1 MAEPADHEEQLRAY
15 ASGLARGIDEALP
28 GWVVRCVERLL
39 MAWKGHVPV
48 EVRRA
53 AEAAGQQARVE
64 VGGAVQALLSAD
76 VDDQRSTPLAL
87 LRGAVRYPTAVLA
100 SAGVPPVQR
109 DRFAEQAFPDDVYD
123 LSPASLADVDP
134 SLAETGLAWG
144 AAKAFVHKRRHQR

>member
-15 ASGLARGIDEALP
+15 ASRLAEGIDQALP

-39 MAWKGHVPV
+39 VAWRGDVPA

-53 AEAAGQQARVE
+53 AEEAGQRARVE

-76 VDDQRSTPLAL
+76 VDEQRSTPLAL
-87 LRGAVRYPTAVLA
+87 LRGAVRYPTAVLE

-109 DRFAEQAFPDDVYD
+109 DRFAEQAFPDDIYD
-123 LSPASLADVDP
+123 LSPASLADVDL